1 MYECCVGT
9 YIVYAAVPGPPPHM
23 RKPASAPE
31 LNHKQ
36 QLGEQQQQGSTGTA
50 AVVAEAVELKPSGAS
65 TASVASAPAAGTSEM
80 AQLETT
86 FKNLTAGNETIRM
99 EDIAPKPVAFYT
111 RPPTPPSPPA
121 TTAPPPPPTTTAT
134 GGGDPMD
141 AMLARLAALKKG
153 T

>member
-1 MYECCVGT
+1 MYVCCVGT

-23 RKPASAPE
+23 RKPVSAPE

-36 QLGEQQQQGSTGTA
+36 QLGEQQGSTGATA
-50 AVVAEAVELKPSGAS
+50 AVAEAVELKPSGAS
-65 TASVASAPAAGTSEM
+65 TASVASAPAAATSEM

-86 FKNLTAGNETIRM
+86 FKNLTAGNEAVRL

-121 TTAPPPPPTTTAT
+121 TTTPPPPPPSTAT

>member
-36 QLGEQQQQGSTGTA
+36 HLGEQQQQQGCTGTTA
-50 AVVAEAVELKPSGAS
+50 AVAEAVELKPSGAS

-86 FKNLTAGNETIRM
+86 FKNLTAGNETIQL
-99 EDIAPKPVAFYT
+99 EDTAPKPVAFYT

-121 TTAPPPPPTTTAT
+121 TTAPPPPPTTTA